1 MARLRAFLQSLTTG
15 EAGFM
20 NVCVGSTA
28 FAFALYKH
36 QKEQYEAG
44 LIPERPEFPSYAD
57 VIAHAHEM
65 KRFVSDE

>member
-1 MARLRAFLQSLTTG
+1 MNAYELRLEMWRTADAFLRD
-15 EAGFM
+15 A
-20 NVCVGSTA
+20 
-28 FAFALYKH
+28 YKH

-57 VIAHAHEM
+57 VIAHAHQM